1 MKIEIGI
8 NESGQRLDK
17 FLRKWMKDVPLS
29 AIYKAIRKG
38 NIKVNGKKRKE
49 KYFLE
54 EGDTVEAN
62 YITSK
67 KEKK

>member
-17 FLRKWMKDVPLS
+17 FLRKWLKDVPLS

-38 NIKVNGKKRKE
+38 DIKVNGKKRKE

-54 EGDTVEAN
+54 EGDTVEVN
-62 YITSK
+62 YITY
-67 KEKK
+67 